1 LFRQCAGFF
10 VAIPPSTSY
19 NIDIIGKSKGK
30 KSNNRIFVAVDGSN
44 LYHRLKEERADL
56 HNLLNFDYTGFA
68 KFLAGKGKLVRKGY
82 YVGLVRAKPGNKK
95 ALKMMANQHRLLT
108 KLKKEGWDLFY
119 GYLLKSGGKYH
130 EKGVDVKIAVD
141 IVVGAYENLY
151 DRLILVSSDTDLLPA
166 LQVARKKD
174 KEIEY
179 VGFSHAPSHAMIE
192 YATETRL
199 LRQDNLVPFVAE
211 KKGKK

>member
-1 LFRQCAGFF
+1 LFFL
-10 VAIPPSTSY
+10 AIYGQFGY
-19 NIDIIGKSKGK
+19 NQLTMVK
-30 KSNNRIFVAVDGSN
+30 RISIAIDGSN
-44 LYHRLKEERADL
+44 FYHRLKEPQVDL
-56 HNLLNFDYTGFA
+56 HNLLEFDYAAFA
-68 KFLAGKGKLVRKGY
+68 KWLANKKKVVSQNY
-82 YVGLVRAKPGNKK
+82 YIGAVRAKPKDKK
-95 ALKMMANQHRLLT
+95 AQKLRRNQQ
-108 KLKKEGWDLFY
+108 KLFSHLE
-119 GYLLKSGGKYH
+119 KSGWKIERGFILKTGRSFH

-166 LQVARKKD
+166 LEVVRRRG

-199 LRQDNLVPFVAE
+199 LRKDDLVPFVCDE
-211 KKGKK
+211 RL

>member
-1 LFRQCAGFF
+1 LLRQCAGLFFLAILFPVVYNKIIMKKRAF
-10 VAIPPSTSY
+10 VAI
-19 NIDIIGKSKGK
+19 
-30 KSNNRIFVAVDGSN
+30 DGSD
-44 LYHRLKEERADL
+44 LYHRLKEKQVDL
-56 HNLLNFDYTGFA
+56 RNLLNFDYTGFA
-68 KFLAGKGKLVRKGY
+68 KFLAEKDKLVRKGY
-82 YVGLVRAKPGNKK
+82 YVGLVRAKPGQKK

-108 KLKKEGWDLFY
+108 KLKKDGWDLFY

-166 LQVARKKD
+166 LEVVRRRK

-179 VGFSHAPSHAMIE
+179 VGFSHTPSHAMIE

-199 LRQDNLVPFVAE
+199 LRKDDLVPFVGDE
-211 KKGKK
+211 GL